1 MFRLLL
7 ASTSANQ
14 VQQQFK
20 EWPVDGTLQQ
30 NFTDWD
36 LLNLMNKIMEDSGW
50 ENLRLYLCLWLM
62 MMLGQKAKKLTDLY
76 ITCYFLT
83 QVNVTSGWSII
94 SFIKVFFMKKYNTTQ
109 LICGFLT

>member
-50 ENLRLYLCLWLM
+50 ENLRLYLSLWLVM
-62 MMLGQKAKKLTDLY
+62 VQGDIFY
-76 ITCYFLT
+76 IIYIKEWTNLL
-83 QVNVTSGWSII
+83 I
-94 SFIKVFFMKKYNTTQ
+94 FILPGTY
-109 LICGFLT
+109 